1 MPECDPSQCVLPACY
16 CSADGTLAP
25 GVTEDGSGLD
35 IKQVTHD
42 KTQVLETIYN
52 YVKVPQ
58 MIMISFNGAVTG
70 ENMDMY
76 AALFKSGRVNPNGC
90 SVKGTFFVSH
100 KYTNYSAVTEL
111 HRQGHEVDIKRIK

>member
-1 MPECDPSQCVLPACY
+1 
-16 CSADGTLAP
+16 
-25 GVTEDGSGLD
+25 
-35 IKQVTHD
+35 
-42 KTQVLETIYN
+42 
-52 YVKVPQ
+52 

-111 HRQGHEVDIKRIK
+111 HRQGHEVGIMRTFIGKIFDEIFLVRSECSV

>member
-35 IKQVTHD
+35 IKQ
-42 KTQVLETIYN
+42 
-52 YVKVPQ
+52 VPQ

-111 HRQGHEVDIKRIK
+111 HRQGHEVGINKD